1 MTTIVS
7 YSEVYKWQTCHRQ
20 YYYNFIL
27 GKRPNDESEAI
38 ATGVKGHK
46 LLQDFY
52 RLMAEGKTKEEA
64 HKITTRNAAKLL
76 ELESFTSAKALLM
89 AWTLVDNYIRATEF
103 KAEAIII
110 ENRFLLPVSAIDSD
124 PALSHVQI
132 GFTPDVVFKRTG
144 GFIDVEDSKFVQRAW
159 SQKKINR
166 FPQSK
171 LYHVFL
177 SRMGYKIS
185 RNQIRFF
192 NVTTGKVSAK
202 PYTLAKVEEDI
213 LIHDFMSAVKEMLRY
228 REAPEHTLEF
238 ANRTMNYN
246 ACQFCDFE
254 VPCSLEAEGKDA
266 SKTLKYFYKDSN
278 YDYSR

>member
-1 MTTIVS
+1 MTIVS

-27 GKRPNDESEAI
+27 GKRPNEESEAI
-38 ATGVKGHK
+38 ATGIKGHK

-52 RLMAEGKTKEEA
+52 RLMASGKDKKEA
-64 HKITTRNAAKLL
+64 YAITTKIAAKLL
-76 ELESFTSAKALLM
+76 AEEHFTSVKPLLL
-89 AWTLVDNYIRATEF
+89 AWTLVDNYIRETEF
-103 KAEAIII
+103 KAETIIV
-110 ENRFLLPVSAIDSD
+110 EDRFLLPVSAIDSD
-124 PALSHVQI
+124 PAMSHVQI

-171 LYHVFL
+171 LYHIFL

-192 NVTTGKVSAK
+192 NVTTGKISIK
-202 PYTLAKVEEDI
+202 PYTLTAIEERI
-213 LIHDFMSAVKEMLRY
+213 LIHDFMSAVKDLLRY
-228 REAPEHTLEF
+228 RQKPEHTLEF
-238 ANRTMNYN
+238 AGRTMNYN

-254 VPCSLEAEGKDA
+254 AVCSLEAEGKDA
-266 SKTLKYFYKDSN
+266 SKTLKHFYKDST